1 MKIASLKKLLVTGL
15 IGASFA
21 AATAHAA
28 DLLDEVK
35 QRGTLR
41 IGLEGTFPPFN
52 SKNPQGEL
60 VGFDVDIAKAIAA
73 KLGVKPEFVTT
84 EWSGI

>member
-1 MKIASLKKLLVTGL
+1 MKISLLKKLLVAGL
-15 IGASFA
+15 VGTSFA

-41 IGLEGTFPPFN
+41 VGLEGTFPRSTRRARRASSSASTSTSRRP
-52 SKNPQGEL
+52 SPRSS
-60 VGFDVDIAKAIAA
+60 A
-73 KLGVKPEFVTT
+73 
-84 EWSGI
+84 